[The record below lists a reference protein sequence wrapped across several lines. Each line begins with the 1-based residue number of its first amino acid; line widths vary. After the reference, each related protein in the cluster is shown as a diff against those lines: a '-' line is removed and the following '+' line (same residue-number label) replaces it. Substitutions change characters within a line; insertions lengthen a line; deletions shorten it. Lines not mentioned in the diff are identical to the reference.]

1 MQLAER
7 HPDLFQKALDYE
19 NKVGF
24 ESTASEK
31 QFTWTGKET
40 LTELLERKDE
50 IIEKHNEKVKN
61 QLSITNNNTNLA
73 SVLEN
78 VLDSDDDTPPCL
90 ACHI

>member
-1 MQLAER
+1 
-7 HPDLFQKALDYE
+7 
-19 NKVGF
+19 
-24 ESTASEK
+24 
-31 QFTWTGKET
+31 
-40 LTELLERKDE
+40 LLERKDE

-61 QLSITNNNTNLA
+61 QLTITNNNSNLA